1 MNLTLSNFYTS
12 KQWEKLIAQLKLERV
27 NADGQVICEYCG
39 NPITKAY
46 DIIGHHVEELTVE
59 NVNDY
64 NVSLNPDNIMLIHFR
79 CHNKI
84 HERFEGFRQRVW
96 LVWGSPCAGKS
107 TWVHNSAHRDDLIV
121 DIDNIWESVCTSDK
135 LHKPARLKPVVFK
148 IRDAM
153 LDTVKTRQG
162 MWRNAYIIGT
172 YPLKSDRDRLCQ
184 ILGAEEIHI
193 DTSKA
198 ECLERA
204 PTEEYKKFIADYWAA
219 YTP

>member
-1 MNLTLSNFYTS
+1 MFTLANFYTS
-12 KQWEKLIAQLKLERV
+12 KQWTKLIAQLKLERV

-46 DIIGHHVEELTVE
+46 DIIGHHIEELTDE

-64 NVSLNPDNIMLIHFR
+64 MVSLNPDNVMLIHFR

-107 TWVHNSAHRDDLIV
+107 TWVKNSAHKDDLIV
-121 DIDNIWESVCTSDK
+121 DIDNIWESICLSDK
-135 LHKPARLKPVVFK
+135 LHKPARVKPIVFK
-148 IRDAM
+148 LRDAL
-153 LDTVKTRQG
+153 LDSVKIRQG
-162 MWRNAYIIGT
+162 MWRNAYIVGT
-172 YPLKSDRDRLCQ
+172 YPLKSDRERLCRV
-184 ILGAEEIHI
+184 LGAEEIHI

-204 PTEEYKKFIADYWAA
+204 PTEEYRKMIADFWAA
-219 YTP
+219 YIP